1 MINGDLLQLSVDL
14 EKIEVVVCSGS
25 DFHLCSSFHFK
36 FKTQPHLFKKI
47 SYDQFKVLCT
57 CIMENEANGLT
68 DTFVA
73 RHTTDRTLRLELL
86 SRNQNGLSR
95 DQHTVMGTEV
105 RKHILKN
112 REGD

>member
-1 MINGDLLQLSVDL
+1 
-14 EKIEVVVCSGS
+14 
-25 DFHLCSSFHFK
+25 
-36 FKTQPHLFKKI
+36 
-47 SYDQFKVLCT
+47 
-57 CIMENEANGLT
+57 MENEANGLT

-73 RHTTDRTLRLELL
+73 RHTADRTLRLELL

-95 DQHTVMGTEV
+95 DQHAVMGTEV